1 MLQSYHPSGRHDASM
16 NVKIDEYK
24 RPYNGWA
31 NRETWNVA
39 LWLNNDRWLY
49 ELTKSYVE
57 NQSKR
62 NKEISYADFLKFT
75 HFGRH
80 MTGDHVS
87 FSDRALNYDELTEM
101 LQEFL
106 K

>member
-1 MLQSYHPSGRHDASM
+1 M
-16 NVKIDEYK
+16 NVKMDEHEKTYK
-24 RPYNGWA
+24 GWA

-57 NQSKR
+57 NRSKK
-62 NKEISYADFLKFT
+62 NKEISYADFLKFS
-75 HFGRH
+75 HLGKH

-87 FSDRALNYDELTEM
+87 FSDKALNYDELTEM